1 MSMLQHS
8 LTFGSST
15 YELFATLGMLKVPT
29 TIDKVNRAKNLVPEP
44 PKGSLI
50 PYWYSDE
57 DHQPTNFNGIQYFG
71 KVPEGKKEGPYNI
84 TGVPEEYVTLDL
96 NNPESL

>member
-15 YELFATLGMLKVPT
+15 YELFATLDMLRVPT
-29 TIDKVNRAKNLVPEP
+29 IIDKVNRAKNLVPEP

-57 DHQPTNFNGIQYFG
+57 DH
-71 KVPEGKKEGPYNI
+71 
-84 TGVPEEYVTLDL
+84 
-96 NNPESL
+96 